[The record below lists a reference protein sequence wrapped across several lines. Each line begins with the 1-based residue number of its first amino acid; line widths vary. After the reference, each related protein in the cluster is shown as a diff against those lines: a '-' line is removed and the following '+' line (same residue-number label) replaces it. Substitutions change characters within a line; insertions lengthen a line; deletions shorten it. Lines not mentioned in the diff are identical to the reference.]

1 LQNSFDSHFFLIIFK
16 IKKSIFE
23 ITEILIP
30 KYDDHPLQHP
40 LTSLNITVYTIKLT
54 RGHHGDEPMYP
65 VEESEGVN
73 MLLSKEV
80 TLRKR
85 KNEAYWHLREALP

>member
-1 LQNSFDSHFFLIIFK
+1 
-16 IKKSIFE
+16 
-23 ITEILIP
+23 
-30 KYDDHPLQHP
+30 
-40 LTSLNITVYTIKLT
+40 
-54 RGHHGDEPMYP
+54 MYP

>member
-1 LQNSFDSHFFLIIFK
+1 
-16 IKKSIFE
+16 
-23 ITEILIP
+23 
-30 KYDDHPLQHP
+30 
-40 LTSLNITVYTIKLT
+40 
-54 RGHHGDEPMYP
+54 MYP

-85 KNEAYWHLREALP
+85 KNEAVASNRIACTCFDVEIINIRRELRFPHKNLVYINANAV

>member
-1 LQNSFDSHFFLIIFK
+1 
-16 IKKSIFE
+16 
-23 ITEILIP
+23 
-30 KYDDHPLQHP
+30 
-40 LTSLNITVYTIKLT
+40 
-54 RGHHGDEPMYP
+54 MYP

-85 KNEAYWHLREALP
+85 KNEAYWHLREATTLKLSALQSSSVWYLLCENSTKLYELHIEMFFNSNQ